1 MHIRRL
7 SSPVVF
13 LFSFFCFLCRSR
25 EKAFEIFAALPWP
38 FYFFKLVFYPESAP
52 SFKVISSYALL
63 RQHSALKWIWIVV
76 TECLRQFK
84 RVSQRLGDLQLQQS
98 RVVADLH
105 WVDTFC
111 RDGTLG
117 SLMAWTCRTRWE
129 QGAHLSAIMRWMTV
143 KGEDKKG
150 FWRSTLVWN
159 RPASHS
165 SHSII
170 IHIYSGKQYLHCGP
184 YYPHF

>member
-1 MHIRRL
+1 MVKKQTKKLLVPSLHIRRL

-13 LFSFFCFLCRSR
+13 LFIFFCFLCRSR

-52 SFKVISSYALL
+52 SFKVISSSALL

-117 SLMAWTCRTRWE
+117 SLMAWPVE
-129 QGAHLSAIMRWMTV
+129 QGGNRERTWVQLWGEWLSRV
-143 KGEDKKG
+143 KTKKVSEG
-150 FWRSTLVWN
+150 QLWFETDLPLN
-159 RPASHS
+159 HPT
-165 SHSII
+165 
-170 IHIYSGKQYLHCGP
+170 Q
-184 YYPHF
+184 